1 MTPKFQYAHDD
12 LVRVMQ
18 NKGYAVF
25 TKGDYNLNLIGVRT
39 GTEVTNR
46 FDDTFVCMYYIDGKL
61 NLHQWGCTTD
71 PGSYWI
77 KAGGMSPKGCAIIK
91 PGQYRGAYKLG
102 LHQGK
107 YKALVQTGA
116 PITVYRDGNKDDIY
130 DYTKPETGFFGCNIH
145 RSSPT
150 GTSIQVDKWS
160 AGCQVL
166 ADIND
171 YNKLMELCEI
181 ASARYGN
188 KFTYTLLER
197 KDFDV

>member
-1 MTPKFQYAHDD
+1 MTPKFKYDVED
-12 LVRVMQ
+12 VIRVMRK
-18 NKGYAVF
+18 KGYLVF
-25 TKGDYNLNLIGVRT
+25 SGGDYDTNLVGVRLDDN
-39 GTEVTNR
+39 VSNK
-46 FDDTFVCMYYIDGKL
+46 FDDTFICFYGKPGAWTVY
-61 NLHQWGCTTD
+61 QWGCTTD
-71 PGSYWI
+71 PGTYWMQ
-77 KAGGMSPKGCAIIK
+77 KELLNKKGCAIIK
-91 PGQYRGAYKLG
+91 PGQYRGAYQIG

-116 PITVYRDGNKDDIY
+116 PITVYRDKNMDNRY
-130 DYTKPETGFFGCNIH
+130 DYENPETGFFGCNIH

-171 YNKLMELCEI
+171 YNKLLELAEL
-181 ASARYGN
+181 AKAKYGN

-197 KDFDV
+197 KDFDA

>member
-1 MTPKFQYAHDD
+1 MTPKFQYEYQSLLD
-12 LVRVMQ
+12 VMQ
-18 NKGYAVF
+18 QKGYAVF

-46 FDDTFVCMYYIDGKL
+46 FDDTFICLYYIEGVPQF
-61 NLHQWGCTTD
+61 HQWGCTTD
-71 PGSYWI
+71 PGSYWM
-77 KAGGMSPKGCAIIK
+77 KNGGMSDKGCAIIK

-107 YKALVQTGA
+107 YKALVQQAG
-116 PITVYRDGNKDDIY
+116 PITVYRDRNKDNTY
-130 DYTKPETGFFGCNIH
+130 DYENPETGFFGCNIH

-160 AGCQVL
+160 AGCQVF

-171 YNKLMELCEI
+171 YNKFLELCEI
-181 ASARYGN
+181 ASVRYGN

>member
-1 MTPKFQYAHDD
+1 MTPKFQYGYDD
-12 LVRVMQ
+12 IVKVMQ
-18 NKGYAVF
+18 RKCYAVF
-25 TKGDYNLNLIGVRT
+25 TKGDYNLNLLGIRT

-46 FDDTFVCMYYIDGKL
+46 FDDTFVCFYNIDGRL
-61 NLHQWGCTTD
+61 TMHQWGCTTD
-71 PGSYWI
+71 PGTYYLQKQLLS
-77 KAGGMSPKGCAIIK
+77 SKGCAIVK
-91 PGQYRGAYKLG
+91 PGQYRGAYRLG

-116 PITVYRDGNKDDIY
+116 PITVYRDNNKDNTY

-145 RSSPT
+145 CSNPN
-150 GTSIQVDKWS
+150 GTSVQVDKWS

-166 ADIND
+166 ASADD
-171 YNKLMELCEI
+171 FDKLLELCEI
-181 ASARYGN
+181 ANTRYGN